1 MTEQPGYPRS
11 GWAHSKSLVI
21 STGGM
26 VATRHPLAAE
36 AGVSILE
43 AGGNAMDAAVAS
55 SLASGVVQPLSNTLG
70 GGGFLVV
77 HSPEDGAH
85 SIDYRYEASEN
96 ASEDMFD
103 LDDAVSPD
111 GFGWVGVHDRSNE
124 IGHRSVAVPGSVPGL
139 AFAVD
144 RFGTMPFAAVLEPA
158 LQLATDGFEM
168 DWYGSLMQGVH
179 LDLLTANP
187 TTARIYLR
195 EGGLPYRPRVFGAAD
210 VHRQPELAKTLAS
223 IQSAGP
229 DVLRRGPVADS
240 IVSGTSRGGGL
251 MTPDDLDGYAVRE
264 ATPNVVRYRGHTVFG
279 PPNMAA
285 FVQILAILEQLDIGA
300 LEPADPLRLHL
311 IAETLFV
318 VKREQAMRYG
328 DAQFLDSSWDELR
341 DPDRTT
347 ELLGQI
353 HPRRHTGP
361 QEGLR
366 SQGGSRHR
374 NTIHISAADGSGTL
388 VSLTETVLG
397 NFGSGVTTET
407 GILLNNGMAGFDPRP
422 GRPNSI
428 RPRRRPLSNMTP
440 IVVADSSGRGW
451 LTLGASGGPKIVG
464 AVVQVLSHL
473 VDCGMDIQQAIAAPR
488 VDVEGDAIVLDA
500 RFGSPI
506 AGALEDL
513 GHEVIQRTEDLS
525 SFEFANPSGVA
536 IGPDGF
542 LYGGANPYQLTE
554 AVGYPQRP

>member
-1 MTEQPGYPRS
+1 MTEPLGPVRS
-11 GWAHSKSLVI
+11 GWTHSKSLATA
-21 STGGM
+21 TGGM

-43 AGGNAMDAAVAS
+43 AGGNAVDAAVAS
-55 SLASGVVQPLSNTLG
+55 SLASGVVQALSNTLG

-77 HSPEDGAH
+77 HSPEAGAH
-85 SIDYRYEASEN
+85 AIDYRYEASEK

-111 GFGWVGVHDRSNE
+111 GFGWVGVHERSNE

-139 AFAVD
+139 ALAVD
-144 RFGTMPFAAVLEPA
+144 RFGTMPFDAVLEPA
-158 LQLATDGFEM
+158 LRLATDGFEM
-168 DWYGSLMQGVH
+168 DWYGSLMQGAH

-195 EGGLPYRPRVFGAAD
+195 EGGFPYRPRIIGAAD
-210 VHRQPELAKTLAS
+210 VHRQPELAKTLES
-223 IQSAGP
+223 IQSGGP
-229 DVLRRGPVADS
+229 DVLRRGPLADS
-240 IVSGTSRGGGL
+240 IVSETLRGGGML
-251 MTPDDLDGYAVRE
+251 TPDDLDGYAVRE
-264 ATPNVVRYRGHTVFG
+264 EAPNVVRYRGHTVFG
-279 PPNMAA
+279 PPNMTP
-285 FVQILAILEQLDIGA
+285 FVQILTILEQLDIYP
-300 LEPADPLRLHL
+300 LEPTDPLRLHL

-341 DPDRTT
+341 DPERTT
-347 ELLGQI
+347 ELVGQI
-353 HPRRHTGP
+353 HPRHHTP
-361 QEGLR
+361 R
-366 SQGGSRHR
+366 RDSRASRGGSRHR
-374 NTIHISAADGSGTL
+374 NTIHISSADSSGTL
-388 VSLTETVLG
+388 VSLTETILG

-440 IVVADSSGRGW
+440 IVVTDSSGRAW

-464 AVVQVLSHL
+464 AVVQVLSHM
-473 VDCGMDIQQAIAAPR
+473 VDGDMDIQQAIAAPR

-500 RFGSPI
+500 RFGSSV

-536 IGPDGF
+536 VDQDGF

-554 AVGYPQRP
+554 AVGYSQ